1 MRSRCGIKTPSD
13 ESTGISSQLDKRVYT
28 TTMNSVIFV
37 LGAVVAFSSAAHVK
51 RDVVVAPFAS
61 QYVASAPLVSSQY
74 VAPAPLVSSQ
84 YFGASP
90 YVSQYVAA
98 SPYVSQ
104 YVASPVVSSAYV
116 AAPNPVLA
124 RASRVLGEPGFVS
137 RYVAAPVVA
146 APVAAAP
153 VAAAPVAAVDTIET
167 VAAPA
172 KIVAPTTVVA

>member
-1 MRSRCGIKTPSD
+1 MRSRWAIKTPSD

-28 TTMNSVIFV
+28 TTMNSIIFV

-61 QYVASAPLVSSQY
+61 QYVAS
-74 VAPAPLVSSQ
+74 APLVSSQ

-153 VAAAPVAAVDTIET
+153 VAAVDTIET

-172 KIVAPTTVVA
+172 KIVAPTTIVA